1 MTIKNKIKS
10 KANEIGFANI
20 GFAKFEL
27 LDSEIK
33 YYKEWLNKKYN
44 ASMDY
49 LERTIDKRHNISLLL
64 EGAKTIIV
72 TATNYYQSMNYSNSI
87 ENVKIARYALGN
99 DYHFVI
105 KNMQN
110 ELINFIKG
118 FYPNANFKNYVDT
131 GSILE
136 RQWAVRAGLGW
147 QGKNGLVISR
157 NIGSWFF
164 IGIIITDIEFESDNQ
179 IPNYCGTCRKCI
191 DACPTNAIV
200 NPSVID
206 ANKCISY
213 WTIAAKHNLDIPE
226 TINTHNPNWLFG
238 CDICQEVC
246 PWNKKLQQN
255 TRIKEFLVKNY
266 ENEISLLHLI
276 DITNEE
282 FNKIFKNSA
291 IKAIKSEGLKRNLQA
306 LKKKN
311 LNY

>member
-110 ELINFIKG
+110 ELINFIKA
-118 FYPNANFKNYVDT
+118 FIQMQ
-131 GSILE
+131 ILKIMLIQVQFLNVSGRFE
-136 RQWAVRAGLGW
+136 LVLV
-147 QGKNGLVISR
+147 GKEKMV
-157 NIGSWFF
+157 
-164 IGIIITDIEFESDNQ
+164 
-179 IPNYCGTCRKCI
+179 
-191 DACPTNAIV
+191 
-200 NPSVID
+200 
-206 ANKCISY
+206 
-213 WTIAAKHNLDIPE
+213 
-226 TINTHNPNWLFG
+226 
-238 CDICQEVC
+238 
-246 PWNKKLQQN
+246 
-255 TRIKEFLVKNY
+255 
-266 ENEISLLHLI
+266 
-276 DITNEE
+276 
-282 FNKIFKNSA
+282 
-291 IKAIKSEGLKRNLQA
+291 
-306 LKKKN
+306 
-311 LNY
+311 